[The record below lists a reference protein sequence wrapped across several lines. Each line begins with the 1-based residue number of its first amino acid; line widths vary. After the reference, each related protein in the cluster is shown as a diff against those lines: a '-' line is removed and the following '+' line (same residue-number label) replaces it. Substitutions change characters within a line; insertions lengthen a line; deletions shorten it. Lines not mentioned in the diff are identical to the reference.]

1 MATLEER
8 VEQIEKAL
16 RKAKLLNEPA
26 TEIPISPFVR
36 IVQKF
41 RGGVYQPFQVEF
53 QLKHVEC
60 GSENTQW
67 LNVTEKGTKVVTC
80 KGCKELVEVKLDW

>member
-1 MATLEER
+1 MATIEER
-8 VEQIEKAL
+8 LDKIEAAL
-16 RKAKLLNEPA
+16 RKAKLLEDAPA
-26 TEIPISPFVR
+26 IPISPFVH

-41 RGGVYQPFQVEF
+41 RGGVYQPWQVQFQF
-53 QLKHVEC
+53 KHAEC

-67 LNVTEKGTKVVTC
+67 LSVTEKGTKVVTC